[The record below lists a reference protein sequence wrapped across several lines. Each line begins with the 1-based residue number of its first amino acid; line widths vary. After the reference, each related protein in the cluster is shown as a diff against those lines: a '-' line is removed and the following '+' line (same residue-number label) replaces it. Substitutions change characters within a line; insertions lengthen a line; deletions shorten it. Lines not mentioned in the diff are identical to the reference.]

1 MNDSMNEYL
10 ESLSSEPEGVAPDS
24 SGTLHSK
31 KVYISDQDAE
41 MIDASDIAAL
51 NQSSAFA
58 RSLAPS
64 KYREKDS
71 RLLEIA
77 NLKLKYED

>member
-31 KVYISDQDAE
+31 KVHISDQDAE

-51 NQSSAFA
+51 N
-58 RSLAPS
+58 
-64 KYREKDS
+64 
-71 RLLEIA
+71 
-77 NLKLKYED
+77 